1 MGLGLELVIGKENP
15 VPSEK
20 EKAPE
25 KGFDLGCPEL
35 GKEES
40 WCEQV
45 VWGSCYFS
53 LAFMYSPKRG
63 QVC

>member
-25 KGFDLGCPEL
+25 KGIDLGCPSWGRKRAGV
-35 GKEES
+35 GKRS
-40 WCEQV
+40 GAV
-45 VWGSCYFS
+45 AV
-53 LAFMYSPKRG
+53 LAWLLCPVPRWD
-63 QVC
+63 